1 MDTPKD
7 KNEQTTENQ
16 TPFDPVA
23 LSAILVQTAEKL
35 QPMMQEFARKLD
47 WQAMFQTPQAD
58 PMNIRDAYI
67 SFFQQL
73 YSDPDR
79 LLEAQM
85 EYASNW
91 MHLWQESAKRFM
103 GEPSEPLFPADGK
116 DKRFKS
122 PKWQENA
129 TFDFI
134 RQSYLLTSQ
143 WLMKLAHDTKGLDED
158 TQRKVEF
165 YTKQFADAMSPSNF
179 LLTNPDVLQAT
190 LDTKGENLIRGFQ
203 NMLEDLERG
212 HGQLKISTTNYDAF
226 KLGEN
231 IATAPGQVIYQN
243 DLMQLIQYEP
253 TTQNVYKT
261 PVLITPPWINKF
273 YILDLRPDNSLIRW
287 LVDQGHTVFVI
298 SWVNPTPELNTKTFD
313 DYMKEGILDALD
325 QIEKTIGEDRV
336 NVVGYCIGGT
346 LLATTLAWL
355 SAKGMASRIE
365 SATFLTTLI
374 DFKESGDI
382 RVFIDDAQINMLEQ
396 EMEEKGYFEAH
407 NLKETFNLLRSN
419 DLIWTFVV
427 NNYLLG
433 KEPFPF
439 DLLYW
444 NDDSTNMPGA
454 MHSFYLRN
462 MYRDNKLV
470 QRGGITIDGVKID
483 VHDIATPSYFLSTKD
498 DHIAPWKATYAAT
511 QLFKGPVNFTLAGSG
526 HVAGVINSPKA
537 NKYSHWTAPKN
548 PKNPDEWFKTAT
560 QNEGSWWTHWGEW
573 LAPYSGKK
581 VPARKPGEGKLK
593 PLEPA
598 PGSYVK
604 KKI

>member
-1 MDTPKD
+1 MSASKD

-16 TPFDPVA
+16 ALFDPVA
-23 LSAILVQTAEKL
+23 LTAILAQTAEKL
-35 QPMMQEFARKLD
+35 QPMMQEFAQKID
-47 WQAMFQTPQAD
+47 WQAMLQTPQAD

-91 MHLWQESAKRFM
+91 MHLWQESTKRFM

-122 PKWQENA
+122 PKWQEHA

-143 WLMKLAHDTKGLDED
+143 WMMKLTHDTKGLDED

-325 QIEKTIGEDRV
+325 QIENTIGEDSV

-355 SAKGMASRIE
+355 SAKGMENRIK

-470 QRGGITIDGVKID
+470 ERGGIAIDGVDID
-483 VHDIATPSYFLSTKD
+483 VHDIKTPSYFLSTKD

-537 NKYSHWTAPKN
+537 NKYSHWTAQKN
-548 PKNPDEWFKTAT
+548 PENPDEWFKTAT

-573 LAPYSGKK
+573 LAPHSGKK
-581 VPARKPGEGKLK
+581 IPARKPGEGKLK
-593 PLEPA
+593 PLESA

-604 KKI
+604 QKI

>member
-1 MDTPKD
+1 
-7 KNEQTTENQ
+7 
-16 TPFDPVA
+16 
-23 LSAILVQTAEKL
+23 
-35 QPMMQEFARKLD
+35 
-47 WQAMFQTPQAD
+47 
-58 PMNIRDAYI
+58 
-67 SFFQQL
+67 
-73 YSDPDR
+73 
-79 LLEAQM
+79 
-85 EYASNW
+85 
-91 MHLWQESAKRFM
+91 
-103 GEPSEPLFPADGK
+103 
-116 DKRFKS
+116 
-122 PKWQENA
+122 
-129 TFDFI
+129 
-134 RQSYLLTSQ
+134 
-143 WLMKLAHDTKGLDED
+143 
-158 TQRKVEF
+158 
-165 YTKQFADAMSPSNF
+165 
-179 LLTNPDVLQAT
+179 
-190 LDTKGENLIRGFQ
+190 
-203 NMLEDLERG
+203 
-212 HGQLKISTTNYDAF
+212 
-226 KLGEN
+226 
-231 IATAPGQVIYQN
+231 
-243 DLMQLIQYEP
+243 
-253 TTQNVYKT
+253 
-261 PVLITPPWINKF
+261 
-273 YILDLRPDNSLIRW
+273 
-287 LVDQGHTVFVI
+287 VFVI

-325 QIEKTIGEDRV
+325 QIEKATGEDVV
-336 NVVGYCIGGT
+336 NVAGYCIGGT

-355 SAKGMASRIE
+355 SAKGMAHRIE

-396 EMEEKGYFEAH
+396 EMEEKGYFEAQ

-470 QRGGITIDGVKID
+470 ESGGITIDGVKID
-483 VHDIATPSYFLSTKD
+483 MGKVKTPSYFLSTKD

-548 PKNPDEWFKTAT
+548 PTDPEEWFNTAT
-560 QNEGSWWTHWGEW
+560 QSEGSWWTHWGKW
-573 LAPYSGKK
+573 LAPHSGPKI
-581 VPARKPGEGKLK
+581 PARKPGEGKLK